1 MTKYYFPIRGERY
14 VPSLKHALAEITTA
28 IIKDQKVKIYPTY
41 EAAQKAGWKL
51 LFDDDTFQIFTLIQ
65 YGESDF
71 QCCPSENENDY
82 VWLPRALQ
90 NYLLLVKE

>member
-1 MTKYYFPIRGERY
+1 MTKYYFPIRGERC
-14 VPSLKHALAEITTA
+14 VPSLKHALAEITEA

-51 LFDDDTFQIFTLIQ
+51 LFDDDTFHIFTLIQ

-71 QCCPSENENDY
+71 QCCPNENENDY
-82 VWLPRALQ
+82 VWLSKALQ
-90 NYLLLVKE
+90 NYLLLIKE